1 MSLDHTS
8 QNKPCTTYT
17 ATGTATEK
25 GHFELSQ
32 FDLLQAAVRRI
43 NTVFRPGD
51 PFSVTQFMS
60 HLNEAAQWI
69 SEDDATPMTV
79 AASRSRIL
87 SFMLTQACCA

>member
-1 MSLDHTS
+1 MTLDHNS
-8 QNKPCTTYT
+8 QTKPCTTYT

-25 GHFELSQ
+25 GHSELSQ

-51 PFSVTQFMS
+51 PFSVTQFMA

-69 SEDDATPMTV
+69 SEVDATPSTV

-87 SFMLTQACCA
+87 SFLLTQGSCA